1 MAMQIDKSI
10 IMGEL
15 LSKAPG
21 TADILQA
28 EGMGCIFCPCA
39 QVEALGEAAATHG
52 VDASNITISTALVM
66 QWMTGCCFRIFV

>member
-21 TADILQA
+21 TADILQE
-28 EGMGCIFCPCA
+28 EGMGCIFCPCVDVDKLVA
-39 QVEALGEAAATHG
+39 KLNAYLATL
-52 VDASNITISTALVM
+52 D
-66 QWMTGCCFRIFV
+66 

>member
-1 MAMQIDKSI
+1 MALQIDKSI

-21 TADILQA
+21 TADILQE

-39 QVEALGEAAATHG
+39 QVEALDEAAATHG
-52 VDASNITISTALVM
+52 VDVDKLVAKLNAYLA
-66 QWMTGCCFRIFV
+66 TLD

>member
-52 VDASNITISTALVM
+52 VDADALVAKLNAYLA
-66 QWMTGCCFRIFV
+66 TLD